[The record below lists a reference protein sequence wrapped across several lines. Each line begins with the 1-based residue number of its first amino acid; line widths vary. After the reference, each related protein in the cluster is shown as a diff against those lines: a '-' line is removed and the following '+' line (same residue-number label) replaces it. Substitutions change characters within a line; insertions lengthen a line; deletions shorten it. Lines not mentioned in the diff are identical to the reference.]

1 MNEPGKIMLLFLVAI
16 MFTVQAVAQNL
27 SVSGL
32 VQDGTT
38 GEGIIGANVVI
49 KGTTNGTITD
59 LDGKFKLQAK
69 QGDIIVISFIGYK
82 TQELPAAAQMKVVLK
97 DDSKQLDD
105 VVVIGYGSVKKEDLS
120 GSVVAIKAEEM
131 NKGAVTS
138 PEELIMGK
146 VPGLAVAQGDGG
158 PGSGSTLRIRS
169 GSSLN
174 ASNDPLIVIDGI
186 PVANNSAPGTPNAL
200 STINPNDIETFTVLK
215 DASATAIYGSRA
227 SNGVIIITTKKGT
240 QGNI

>member
-38 GEGIIGANVVI
+38 GEGVIGANVVV

-82 TQELPAAAQMKVVLK
+82 TQTRTIKIEAKLSLK
-97 DDSKQLDD
+97 
-105 VVVIGYGSVKKEDLS
+105 I
-120 GSVVAIKAEEM
+120 I
-131 NKGAVTS
+131 
-138 PEELIMGK
+138 
-146 VPGLAVAQGDGG
+146 LA
-158 PGSGSTLRIRS
+158 T
-169 GSSLN
+169 
-174 ASNDPLIVIDGI
+174 
-186 PVANNSAPGTPNAL
+186 
-200 STINPNDIETFTVLK
+200 
-215 DASATAIYGSRA
+215 
-227 SNGVIIITTKKGT
+227 
-240 QGNI
+240 

>member
-1 MNEPGKIMLLFLVAI
+1 MLLFLVAI

-38 GEGIIGANVVI
+38 GEGVIGANVVV

-146 VPGLAVAQGDGG
+146 FRDWQSLKVTVVRVQVLRYASVAV
-158 PGSGSTLRIRS
+158 L
-169 GSSLN
+169 L
-174 ASNDPLIVIDGI
+174 
-186 PVANNSAPGTPNAL
+186 
-200 STINPNDIETFTVLK
+200 
-215 DASATAIYGSRA
+215 
-227 SNGVIIITTKKGT
+227 
-240 QGNI
+240 